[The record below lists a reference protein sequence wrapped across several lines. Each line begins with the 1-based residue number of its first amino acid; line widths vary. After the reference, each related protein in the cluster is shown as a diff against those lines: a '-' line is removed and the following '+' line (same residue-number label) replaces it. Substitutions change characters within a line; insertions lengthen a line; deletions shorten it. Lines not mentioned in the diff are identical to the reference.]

1 MIRRL
6 RIYLILIKYIRFTFF
21 YVFYF
26 SNLWNY
32 LIIMFLLKFE
42 IIFIYYF
49 FVGIYY
55 GKVLF

>member
-1 MIRRL
+1 MIR
-6 RIYLILIKYIRFTFF
+6 RIYLILIKYIRFMFF
-21 YVFYF
+21 CVFYF